1 MTTKNTSKQNTI
13 LGIDPGFGRLGY
25 AVLTGTRN
33 NPQITICDCL
43 ETSAKI
49 DHGERLVKI
58 AEKIKQ
64 LLNAHNPNLVAIEK
78 LYFSR
83 NVKTA
88 LQVAEARGVILQT
101 ITSLGYPIL
110 EFSPQEI
117 KISVTGVGNA
127 DKLMVQKML
136 KIMFKLNK
144 MPKFDD
150 ATDALAIALTGLLHK
165 KLL

>member
-1 MTTKNTSKQNTI
+1 MKSPSHQTTI
-13 LGIDPGFGRLGY
+13 LGIDPGFGRMGY
-25 AVLTGTRN
+25 AVLVGTRN
-33 NPQITICDCL
+33 SPKITICDCL
-43 ETSAKI
+43 ETSGKLE
-49 DHGERLVKI
+49 HGARLVKI
-58 AEKIKQ
+58 SQKIKELVNTYKPTQ
-64 LLNAHNPNLVAIEK
+64 VAIEK

-101 ITSLGYPIL
+101 IANLGYPIL

-136 KIMFKLNK
+136 KIMFKLEK

-150 ATDALAIALTGLLHK
+150 ATDALAIALTGLLYK